1 MIQSNHNIFEGCTL
15 CNIIDTAVSAGVF
28 QVWSRL
34 VAKSKWLQVL
44 SSQQE
49 DFTLFA
55 PTDKAFATL
64 PEDYIA
70 NLQAHSSMLDRFLG
84 HFIVPRMALISG
96 DDVRQV
102 SVAGDDLLIRT
113 VNDRG
118 MVNSAKITFQNI
130 LATNGIIHGVDTI
143 QIFNTQIA
151 STSDGL

>member
-1 MIQSNHNIFEGCTL
+1 M
-15 CNIIDTAVSAGVF
+15 CNLIDTAVSAGVF

-70 NLQAHSSMLDRFLG
+70 KLQAHSSMLDRFLG
-84 HFIVPRMALISG
+84 HFIVQRMALISG

-102 SVAGDDLLIRT
+102 SAAGDDLLIRT

-143 QIFNTQIA
+143 QIFNTQLA
-151 STSDGL
+151 STSDEL

>member
-1 MIQSNHNIFEGCTL
+1 M
-15 CNIIDTAVSAGVF
+15 
-28 QVWSRL
+28 
-34 VAKSKWLQVL
+34 
-44 SSQQE
+44 
-49 DFTLFA
+49 
-55 PTDKAFATL
+55 
-64 PEDYIA
+64 PEDYIV

-143 QIFNTQIA
+143 QIFNTQLA
-151 STSDGL
+151 STSYEL

>member
-1 MIQSNHNIFEGCTL
+1 M
-15 CNIIDTAVSAGVF
+15 CNLIDTAVSAGVF

-70 NLQAHSSMLDRFLG
+70 KLQAHSSMLDRFLG
-84 HFIVPRMALISG
+84 HFIVQRMALISG

-102 SVAGDDLLIRT
+102 SAAGDDLLIRT

-143 QIFNTQIA
+143 QIFNTQLA
-151 STSDGL
+151 STFDEL

>member
-1 MIQSNHNIFEGCTL
+1 M
-15 CNIIDTAVSAGVF
+15 CNLIDTAVSAGVF

-70 NLQAHSSMLDRFLG
+70 KLQAHSSMLDCFLG

-102 SVAGDDLLIRT
+102 SAAGDDLLIRT

-143 QIFNTQIA
+143 QIFNTQLA
-151 STSDGL
+151 STSDEL

>member
-1 MIQSNHNIFEGCTL
+1 M
-15 CNIIDTAVSAGVF
+15 CNLIDTAVSAGVF

-70 NLQAHSSMLDRFLG
+70 KLQAHSSMLDRFLG

-102 SVAGDDLLIRT
+102 SAAGDDL
-113 VNDRG
+113 
-118 MVNSAKITFQNI
+118 
-130 LATNGIIHGVDTI
+130 
-143 QIFNTQIA
+143 
-151 STSDGL
+151 

>member
-1 MIQSNHNIFEGCTL
+1 L
-15 CNIIDTAVSAGVF
+15 CNLIDTAVSAGVF

-34 VAKSKWLQVL
+34 VSKSKWLQVL

-64 PEDYIA
+64 PEDCIV

-102 SVAGDDLLIRT
+102 SVAINRLQHWLHH
-113 VNDRG
+113 
-118 MVNSAKITFQNI
+118 S
-130 LATNGIIHGVDTI
+130 
-143 QIFNTQIA
+143 
-151 STSDGL
+151 